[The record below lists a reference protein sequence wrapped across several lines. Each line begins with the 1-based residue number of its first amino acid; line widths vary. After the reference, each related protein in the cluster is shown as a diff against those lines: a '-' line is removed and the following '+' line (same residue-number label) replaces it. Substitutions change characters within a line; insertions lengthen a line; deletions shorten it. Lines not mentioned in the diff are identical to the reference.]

1 MLRIVVIVM
10 MLLGVVSVGA
20 EAQRM
25 NRRQYIAKYSQW
37 AVDEMNKTGIP
48 ASITLAQGILESDC
62 GNSELAIGANNHFGI
77 KCHSDWTGEKA
88 YHDDD
93 KKQECFR
100 KYESAAQSFADHSL
114 FLTGKSRYASL
125 FELERTDYV
134 GWAKGLKK
142 AGYATDPSYADR
154 LIAIIEQEC
163 LYEYD
168 RGGSSAA
175 TKPVKM
181 NRPAIKGESASTSGA
196 TASTSTSGAK
206 KKIKVRNDISFTIN
220 PLHEHEV
227 RYNNGVRY
235 IEVVDGDTFEA
246 IAVEFHLMVSEI
258 YRYNDLKPGADI
270 KQMKYLYIRNK
281 RNRAH
286 PDCPIHTMR
295 KGDTLWS
302 VAHKYGVKLKK
313 LQRFNRLTP
322 DEEPAVGTVL
332 NLRK

>member
-1 MLRIVVIVM
+1 MYRYIVAAM
-10 MLLGVVSVGA
+10 MFATFCVGVNG
-20 EAQRM
+20 QRM
-25 NRRQYIAKYSQW
+25 NRQQYIAKYSQW

-62 GNSELAIGANNHFGI
+62 GNSELAVGANNHFGI
-77 KCHSDWTGEKA
+77 KCHSDWTGERA

-93 KKQECFR
+93 KAQECFR
-100 KYESAAQSFADHSL
+100 KYDSAAQSFADHSA

-125 FELERTDYV
+125 FELDRTDYV

-142 AGYATDPSYADR
+142 AGYATDPKYADR

-163 LYEYD
+163 LYDYD
-168 RGGSSAA
+168 RGAKGVA
-175 TKPVKM
+175 TKKVKF
-181 NRPAIKGESASTSGA
+181 NRPAIKGEAPSV
-196 TASTSTSGAK
+196 AK
-206 KKIKVRNDISFTIN
+206 PVPAKAEARRKVSVRKDLSFTIN

-235 IEVVDGDTFEA
+235 IETADGDTFEA
-246 IAVEFHLMVSEI
+246 IALEFHLMVSEL
-258 YRYNDLKPGADI
+258 YKFNDLTPGSDI
-270 KQMKYLYIRNK
+270 GSLKYVYIRQK

-286 PDCPIHTMR
+286 PDCVTHTMR
-295 KGDTLWS
+295 KGETLWS

-313 LQRFNRLTP
+313 LQRFNRIAP
-322 DEEPAVGTVL
+322 GAEPTAGTVI